1 MKSSKTVLTA
11 TNCSLSNTRHLHMI
25 MSHLSFTG
33 AEKGGF
39 GEIFPEVII
48 QSVSKKVIELWSA
61 LARLLCNL
69 QKSFFHSWKSGRRE
83 AERAPKQ

>member
-1 MKSSKTVLTA
+1 
-11 TNCSLSNTRHLHMI
+11 MI

-48 QSVSKKVIELWSA
+48 QSVSKKVTELWSA
-61 LARLLCNL
+61 LVRLLYINL
-69 QKSFFHSWKSGRRE
+69 QKSFFHSRKHGRRE